1 MHELTSHTLMCIV
14 PWALWCT
21 RQVGSMRST
30 ASAWLA
36 AMQDSEEQRVN
47 AESRFRKLRS
57 AYEVLRDPE
66 KRRQYDRGERIEA

>member
-1 MHELTSHTLMCIV
+1 MSKYSKEGC
-14 PWALWCT
+14 AY
-21 RQVGSMRST
+21 
-30 ASAWLA
+30 

-66 KRRQYDRGERIEA
+66 KRRQYDRGEQIET

>member
-1 MHELTSHTLMCIV
+1 
-14 PWALWCT
+14 
-21 RQVGSMRST
+21 MRST
-30 ASAWLA
+30 ANAWLA

-66 KRRQYDRGERIEA
+66 KRQYDRGERIEA

>member
-1 MHELTSHTLMCIV
+1 M
-14 PWALWCT
+14 
-21 RQVGSMRST
+21 GSMRSK
-30 ASAWLA
+30 AQIWLA